1 MAKFDISGKTEQA
14 WFDVEGGGRVE
25 FRLLSS
31 DELKEITNACIKKS
45 VEYPKLEGQ
54 FRRFETVETDWDL
67 WHEMVWDRSIVG
79 WEGLYD
85 VNEREIPVT
94 KENKCLL
101 MTRVQAF
108 AELHEKS
115 MAALKTAIEERAE
128 ASEKN

>member
-1 MAKFDISGKTEQA
+1 M
-14 WFDVEGGGRVE
+14 E
-25 FRLLSS
+25 FRLLSAE
-31 DELKEITNACIKKS
+31 DLKAITAACIKKG

-54 FRRFETVETDWDL
+54 FRRFETVETDFDLWNEMMWDL
-67 WHEMVWDRSIVG
+67 SIVG

-85 VNEREIPVT
+85 AQEREIPVT

-115 MAALKTAIEERAE
+115 MAALKAAIDARAE
-128 ASEKN
+128 ALEKN